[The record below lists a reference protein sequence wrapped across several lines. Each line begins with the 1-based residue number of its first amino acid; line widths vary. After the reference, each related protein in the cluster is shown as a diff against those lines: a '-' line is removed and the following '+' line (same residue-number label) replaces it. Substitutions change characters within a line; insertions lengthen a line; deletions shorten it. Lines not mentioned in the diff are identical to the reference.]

1 MHPLNELFDMWW
13 IFLTFVV
20 NIVFSSLEII
30 MPQFNNYYYF
40 AFIIY
45 KTLAKCYT
53 LRIKNKFHR

>member
-20 NIVFSSLEII
+20 NIVFPSLEII
-30 MPQFNNYYYF
+30 MPPVNYYYYF

-45 KTLAKCYT
+45 KNLAKCYT
-53 LRIKNKFHR
+53 